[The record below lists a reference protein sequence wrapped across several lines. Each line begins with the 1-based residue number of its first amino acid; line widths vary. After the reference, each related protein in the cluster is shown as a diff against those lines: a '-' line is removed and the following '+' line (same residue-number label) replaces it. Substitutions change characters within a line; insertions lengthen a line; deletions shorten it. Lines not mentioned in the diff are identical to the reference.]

1 MFDNKT
7 ADNKC
12 VSPFRSIHNKQK
24 VCGRTMTATERAG
37 VVWYLQITGVGV
49 GGTGPSRRA
58 GCPQK
63 SATEARTQGL
73 ESRCAPQATGGRG
86 AEYPALS

>member
-12 VSPFRSIHNKQK
+12 VSPFRSIHKKQK

-37 VVWYLQITGVGV
+37 VVWYLQIIGG
-49 GGTGPSRRA
+49 GGTGPLRRA

-73 ESRCAPQATGGRG
+73 QSRCAPQATGGRG